1 MIITIKTI
9 KSKFFFS
16 GDIYL
21 NMDKEVSLELSK
33 LTKTQLLDI
42 IEAQSMKTLIVS
54 NIDAVKKQ
62 YQILSG
68 SSEDS
73 NKVLSTRVDKVETTL
88 NNLIVGEVAG
98 ETSAS
103 VKEKYESNPNTNAFT
118 DSLRSK
124 LESLP
129 TEGAKGEKGADG
141 LQGQSTYELA
151 VSLGY
156 IGSEEEWLNS
166 LKGEKGNPFLYIDFT
181 TEQLEALKGD
191 RGKQGEAGINATN
204 GTVKNQYTGLDTKIW
219 IGTQQEYDDLII
231 KDSDTLYMVK

>member
-1 MIITIKTI
+1 MNITIKTI

-68 SSEDS
+68 SSEDI

-88 NNLIVGEVAG
+88 NNLTVGEVSSV
-98 ETSAS
+98 TYWSSA
-103 VKEKYESNPNTNAFT
+103 
-118 DSLRSK
+118 
-124 LESLP
+124 
-129 TEGAKGEKGADG
+129 
-141 LQGQSTYELA
+141 
-151 VSLGY
+151 
-156 IGSEEEWLNS
+156 EW
-166 LKGEKGNPFLYIDFT
+166 
-181 TEQLEALKGD
+181 
-191 RGKQGEAGINATN
+191 
-204 GTVKNQYTGLDTKIW
+204 
-219 IGTQQEYDDLII
+219 
-231 KDSDTLYMVK
+231 

>member
-1 MIITIKTI
+1 MASQEFKTHRVTELPAVLEAYAVY
-9 KSKFFFS
+9 FVAPA
-16 GDIYL
+16 GTTDYVEIYVTSSDGTSARRVI
-21 NMDKEVSLELSK
+21 NEQNVS
-33 LTKTQLLDI
+33 
-42 IEAQSMKTLIVS
+42 
-54 NIDAVKKQ
+54 
-62 YQILSG
+62 
-68 SSEDS
+68 
-73 NKVLSTRVDKVETTL
+73 
-88 NNLIVGEVAG
+88 
-98 ETSAS
+98 SAS

-166 LKGEKGNPFLYIDFT
+166 LKGEKGDPFLYIDFT
-181 TEQLEALKGD
+181 TGQLEALKGD
-191 RGKQGEAGINATN
+191 RGKQGEAGTNATN
-204 GTVKNQYTGLDTKIW
+204 GTVKNQNTGLDTKIW

>member
-1 MIITIKTI
+1 MITIKTI
-9 KSKFFFS
+9 PSKYFFS
-16 GDIYL
+16 GDIKL
-21 NMDKEVSLELSK
+21 SGGKESQVDLDT

-42 IEAQSMKTLIVS
+42 IEAEITRVLIVS
-54 NIDAVKKQ
+54 DIGAVKEK
-62 YQILSG
+62 YREILEG
-68 SSEDS
+68 
-73 NKVLSTRVDKVETTL
+73 KPFVPA
-88 NNLIVGEVAG
+88 AG

-166 LKGEKGNPFLYIDFT
+166 LKGEKGDPFLYIDFT

-204 GTVKNQYTGLDTKIW
+204 GTVKNQNTGLDTKIW